1 MEQMRDDRAV
11 FSSET
16 AEGDADDL
24 SVERRFEI
32 EATLA
37 PRFGF
42 ATHQSAVPVLR
53 QLSVRN
59 LSMDAVQRVV
69 LELVA
74 DPPMLSPRIWH
85 IDGIAAGGTALV
97 ADRDLG
103 LNGEFLFGLAEAV
116 TGRVA
121 IRLRRTDGDGRIG
134 EILAE
139 REFAVEAMARNQW
152 GGAGVAPELLAVFVQ
167 PNDPAVDRL
176 LKAAAAVLRAA
187 GLPDGLN
194 GYESKSRS
202 RSYELASAIWSAVV
216 EMGIT
221 YALPPANFE
230 ISGQKVRSP
239 SIIRDGGLATC
250 IDTALLFAAA
260 LEQAGLDPLIVLV
273 KEHAFAGVWLQPQ
286 KFPALLTEDASE
298 LRKALASKEMVV
310 FETTLATGAAPAGFA
325 RAKAEAERL
334 LDPALDG
341 DFVFALD
348 VRRARMQRLRPLALP
363 SSPGPGGSSAGEPA
377 PAPPF
382 DPAPSLP
389 AFHVLDDEPVATT
402 PEGRLARWQ
411 RKLLDLS
418 VRNRLLN
425 VKPGPTA
432 IPLVCPDLGKLEDRL
447 AEGHTF
453 KVVALPASGASGRD
467 AELYRSRTGE
477 SISDEYAAG
486 ALERDELLSPV
497 EATKLEA
504 QLVELYRRNHS
515 DLAEGGAN
523 TLYLAVGF
531 LRWRKAGSDERT
543 YKAPLILLPVKLD
556 RRSVRAGV
564 KLSLHEDEPRSN
576 ATLLEMLKQ
585 DFNLEIPE
593 LAGPLPTDGSGI
605 DVGLVLD
612 RVRRAVRDSP
622 GFEVVGDV
630 LLGVFSFAKF
640 LMWKD
645 LAERKAAL
653 KANRV
658 VRHLLDTPRE
668 PFSRDCDPPRPE
680 DLDAEI
686 SPAELFTPLPGD
698 SSQLAAV
705 VGSAR
710 GCDFVLDGPPGTG
723 KSQTIANI
731 IAHNLGLG
739 RRVLFVAEKRV
750 ALDVVHKRLRASGLG
765 PFCLEL
771 HSNKAAKLDVLRQL
785 DSAWTAA
792 EASPAEEWD
801 RQASALRAQ
810 RDALNRVVASLHR
823 RHPNGLTI
831 HRAMGLV
838 IRDGGDEA
846 LTLDWPYGVEHG
858 EDEMAA
864 LRDAARMLD
873 LTRPAAALLDTATF
887 GAVDRT
893 EWSNAWQADLLTA
906 ASALAKTA
914 GACGQARVRLLELT
928 GLHAGDDGACL
939 KALAEAAR
947 LLPRVH
953 GSEMAFAFG
962 PGAHGAIEAA
972 REALPLLA
980 AIASERAAL
989 PAAYPADAER
999 SLPLDDL
1006 EARWARAGRGIWPF
1020 TAFKRRA
1027 VARDMA
1033 PAGSKGIEPGR
1044 DLPMLRHLR
1053 TLALQVE
1060 ALAPRVDGVT
1070 GWRGSATEPTR
1081 LHQTVGLAG
1090 ELRQAVGRT
1099 AADPVAFAASQ
1110 ATLVG
1115 LLGECGAS
1123 FAEGSPAA
1131 RATADY
1137 VRAHEAYEAASLAF
1151 ETLSSAP
1158 SDDGPGLLARRQLM
1172 AEELRRGAPGLR
1184 AWIAW
1189 RRASR
1194 QAAAIGLG
1202 GLVDAMEAGA
1212 IPPGEAA
1219 REFET
1224 AYARWWAARA
1234 IDAEPVLRDFGVAE
1248 HADRIAR
1255 FRKLDDEVTALTGRY
1270 IRARLCGAIPP
1281 KDTPK
1286 PSPGFAVLQR
1296 QLQLQRRHK
1305 PVRQLVAEM
1314 GPALTTLAPCLLMSP
1329 LAVAQY
1335 LPAEAALF
1343 DLVIFDEASQI
1354 TPWDAVGAMA
1364 RGRQVIVAG
1373 DPKQM
1378 PPTSFFARAS
1388 SDPEDLE
1395 AEVEEDQES
1404 ILDECL
1410 AAALPQRQLTWHYR
1424 SLNESLIAFSNLT
1437 YYGGNLVTF
1446 PAPVTRD
1453 AAVSLVRVNGVWSRG
1468 KTCTNQV
1475 EAEAIVAEV
1484 VRRLTDP
1491 AFVDAGGRP
1500 LSIAVITLN
1509 AEQQRLVED
1518 LLDKARQ
1525 ARPELEP
1532 WFAEESA
1539 EPVIVKNLETVQGD
1553 ERDVVLLGIGYGP
1566 ETPGAPTMPMNFGP
1580 LNRKGGWRRLN
1591 VAITRARREMKVF
1604 CSFDPH
1610 MIDLNRT
1617 SADAVRDLRH
1627 FLEFAE
1633 RGPGALGQRVAGSL
1647 GGYDSPFEQAV
1658 AEGLRDLGWSVV
1670 TQVGVSQFRI
1680 DLGVVHP
1687 DRPGDFLCGVECDG
1701 ATYHSAAT
1709 ARDRDKVR
1717 QAVLEQLGWVLARVW
1732 STDWWMDRRGD
1743 LARLDADLH
1752 ALLQVRRDAD
1762 ADAKV
1767 REVRPAGPDP
1777 SCPDEEVT
1785 TFEEDVRGGYR
1796 LTSFE
1801 DERHAIAPE
1810 RFPEVD
1816 YTPFLR
1822 SLVAKVVRAEA
1833 PIRDDLLV
1841 ERIARAHGFKRSGRL
1856 IRERVMSLAAAAFPV
1871 VEEEPGGATFVWA
1884 DPEARH
1890 GWNSARPPGTAAD
1903 ARGIEDIA
1911 FEELR
1916 ASLPEGPLSEEC
1928 LAAAARVFGVRRLT
1942 QQAKARLLRSREVGQ
1957 T

>member
-1 MEQMRDDRAV
+1 MERVLGD
-11 FSSET
+11 T
-16 AEGDADDL
+16 AESAEGNADNL
-24 SVERRFEI
+24 FPGPCFEI

-42 ATHQSAVPVLR
+42 ATHQCAVPVLR

-59 LSMDAVQRVV
+59 LSPDVLRQVV

-74 DPPMLSPRIWH
+74 DPPMLSPRTWH
-85 IDGIAAGGTALV
+85 IDAIDAGGTAVV

-103 LNGEFLFGLAEAV
+103 LNGDFLFGLAEAV
-116 TGRVA
+116 SGRVA
-121 IRLRRTDGDGRIG
+121 IRLRRTDAG
-134 EILAE
+134 EVLAE
-139 REFAVEAMARNQW
+139 REFPVEAMARNQW
-152 GGAGVAPELLAVFVQ
+152 GGAGVAPELLAAFVQ

-176 LKAAAAVLRAA
+176 LKSAAAVLRAA
-187 GLPDGLN
+187 GLPDGLD
-194 GYESKSRS
+194 GYERKSRS

-216 EMGIT
+216 ETGLT

-230 ISGQKVRSP
+230 VNGQKVRSP
-239 SIIRDGGLATC
+239 SIVRDGGLATC
-250 IDTALLFAAA
+250 LDTALLFASA
-260 LEQAGLDPLIVLV
+260 LEQAGLDPLVVLV
-273 KEHAFAGVWLQPQ
+273 KDHAFAGVWLQPQ
-286 KFPALLTEDASE
+286 RSSALLTEDASE
-298 LRKALASKEMVV
+298 LRKALALKEMVV

-325 RAKAEAERL
+325 RAMAEAERL
-334 LDPALDG
+334 LHTELDG

-363 SSPGPGGSSAGEPA
+363 SSPAADGSSEDAPA
-377 PAPPF
+377 PAPRF
-382 DPAPSLP
+382 EPAPPLP
-389 AFHVLDDEPVATT
+389 AFDVRHDEPVAAT

-447 AEGHTF
+447 AEGRTF
-453 KVVALPASGASGRD
+453 RLVALPVAGAYGRD
-467 AELYRSRTGE
+467 DEQHRSRAGE
-477 SISDEYAAG
+477 SIPDDYAAS
-486 ALERDELLSPV
+486 ALDRDELPSPV
-497 EATKLEA
+497 EPAKLEA
-504 QLVELYRRNHS
+504 QLVELYRRNRS

-531 LRWRKAGSDERT
+531 LRWRKSDVDDRT
-543 YKAPLILLPVKLD
+543 YRAPLILLPVKLD

-564 KLSLHEDEPRSN
+564 RLSLHEDEPRFN

-605 DVGLVLD
+605 DVALVLD

-645 LAERKAAL
+645 LAERTAAL

-668 PFSRDCDPPRPE
+668 PFARDCDPPRPE
-680 DLDAEI
+680 DLDVEI

-731 IAHNLGLG
+731 IAHNLALG

-792 EASPAEEWD
+792 EESPAAEWD

-823 RHPNGLTI
+823 RHQNGLTI

-846 LTLDWPYGVEHG
+846 LTLDWPQGVEHD
-858 EDEMAA
+858 EDDMAA
-864 LRDAARMLD
+864 LREAARTLD
-873 LTRPAAALLDTATF
+873 LTRPAAALLDAATF
-887 GAVDRT
+887 RAVDRT
-893 EWSNAWQADLLTA
+893 EWSNAWQADLLSA
-906 ASALAKTA
+906 ASALAKAA
-914 GACGQARVRLLELT
+914 GACAQARIRLLEVTSLR
-928 GLHAGDDGACL
+928 AGDDSACL
-939 KALAEAAR
+939 RALAETAR
-947 LLPRVH
+947 LLPGAH
-953 GSEMAFAFG
+953 GIEMAFAFG
-962 PGAHGAIEAA
+962 PGAHGAIDAA
-972 REALPLLA
+972 REAIPLLA

-1006 EARWARAGRGIWPF
+1006 EARWARASRGIWPF

-1027 VARDMA
+1027 VARAMA
-1033 PAGSKGIEPGR
+1033 PSGGKGIEPGR
-1044 DLPMLRHLR
+1044 DLPRLRRLR

-1060 ALAPRVDGVT
+1060 ALSPRADWVA
-1070 GWRGSATEPTR
+1070 GWSGSATEPTK
-1081 LHQTVGLAG
+1081 LQETVELASG
-1090 ELRQAVGRT
+1090 LRQAAAR
-1099 AADPVAFAASQ
+1099 ASADPAAFAASQ
-1110 ATLVG
+1110 ATLVA
-1115 LLGECGAS
+1115 LLGERGAS
-1123 FAEGSPAA
+1123 LAEGSPAA
-1131 RATADY
+1131 RAATDY
-1137 VRAHEAYEAASLAF
+1137 VRAHDAYEAACVAF
-1151 ETLSSAP
+1151 EALTSAP
-1158 SDDGPGLLARRQLM
+1158 MDDGPGILTRRQRV
-1172 AEELRRGAPGLR
+1172 AEDLRRDAPGLR
-1184 AWIAW
+1184 AWISW
-1189 RRASR
+1189 RRSCR
-1194 QAAAIGLG
+1194 QAAALGLG

-1212 IPPGEAA
+1212 IPAGEAA
-1219 REFET
+1219 GEFET

-1248 HADRIAR
+1248 HADRISR
-1255 FRKLDDEVTALTGRY
+1255 FRGLDDELTALTGRY

-1286 PSPGFAVLQR
+1286 PGPGFAVLQR

-1329 LAVAQY
+1329 LAIAQY

-1354 TPWDAVGAMA
+1354 TPWDAVGAIA

-1446 PAPVTRD
+1446 PAPVTRN

-1468 KTCTNQV
+1468 KTRTNQA

-1491 AFVDAGGRP
+1491 AFVDAAGRP

-1518 LLDKARQ
+1518 LLDRARQ
-1525 ARPELEP
+1525 ARTELEP

-1553 ERDVVLLGIGYGP
+1553 ERDLVLLGIGYGP

-1633 RGPGALGQRVAGSL
+1633 RGPGSLGQRVAGSL

-1670 TQVGVSQFRI
+1670 TQVGVSRFRI

-1717 QAVLEQLGWVLARVW
+1717 QAVLRQLGWTLARVW
-1732 STDWWMDRRGD
+1732 STDWWMDRRGA
-1743 LARLDADLH
+1743 LARLDAE
-1752 ALLQVRRDAD
+1752 LQTFLRARRELDAD
-1762 ADAKV
+1762 DKARDVPTEESVPSHPHEETPTFQADV
-1767 REVRPAGPDP
+1767 P
-1777 SCPDEEVT
+1777 
-1785 TFEEDVRGGYR
+1785 GGYR

-1801 DERHAIAPE
+1801 DERHGMAPE
-1810 RFPEVD
+1810 RFPEAD

-1822 SLVAKVVRAEA
+1822 SLVAKVVHAEA

-1856 IRERVMSLAAAAFPV
+1856 IRERVLSLASEMFPV

-1884 DPEARH
+1884 DPETRRR
-1890 GWNSARPPGTAAD
+1890 WNSARQPATAAD
-1903 ARGIEDIA
+1903 VRGIEDVP

-1916 ASLPEGPLSEEC
+1916 ASLPEDTLSEES
-1928 LAAAARVFGVRRLT
+1928 LAAAARFFGIRRLT
-1942 QQAKARLLRSREVGQ
+1942 QQARARLLRSRDVGSA
-1957 T
+1957 